1 MVVYVCIEAGAPSI
15 DSCWNHGPCFF
26 RRRREQTLMLA
37 ERVFGSRELAELWY
51 ARRYLGL
58 RA

>member
-15 DSCWNHGPCFF
+15 DSCWNHGQRIF
-26 RRRREQTLMLA
+26 RRRCEQTLMLA

-51 ARRYLGL
+51 AQRSLRL